1 MNFFTNKVSLP
12 WVILL
17 PILTFILGAG
27 FVWELRKTNIESGR
41 LTLETA
47 RTSLELREK
56 INKMMSEIIATDP
69 RSPLWKLAVDNLN
82 ATEKGLAGIEGR
94 PSITYEF
101 KLPNPAGDLKVS

>member
-1 MNFFTNKVSLP
+1 MNFLTKKVSLI

-17 PILTFILGAG
+17 PIFTFILGPG
-27 FVWELRKTNIESGR
+27 FVWELRRTNIENGR

-56 INKMMSEIIATDP
+56 MNKMMETIIATDP
-69 RSPLWKLAVDNLN
+69 SSPLWKLAVDNLN

-94 PSITYEF
+94 PPIVYNFTRFSI
-101 KLPNPAGDLKVS
+101 KLS

>member
-1 MNFFTNKVSLP
+1 MNFLTKKVSII

-17 PILTFILGAG
+17 PIFTFIFGPG

-56 INKMMSEIIATDP
+56 MNKMMAEIIATDP
-69 RSPLWKLAVDNLN
+69 KSPLWKLAVDNLN
-82 ATEKGLAGIEGR
+82 ATERAVAGIEGR
-94 PSITYEF
+94 PAIIYEF
-101 KLPNPAGDLKVS
+101 KTPNPVHSKLS